1 MRKLLWILGL
11 AIVLAGAAAAI
22 YWQRASAAMEAPGPH
37 LESVPLMV
45 KSGATVRGVLAE
57 LETRGAL
64 ADRRAV
70 EVFLRVR
77 GSPQIKTGHYEIPAQ
92 ASPQEILRQL
102 SEGRVVL
109 EALTVIE
116 GWTFADMRRAVEA
129 HVQISVTLRGKDLAE
144 IMKAIG
150 HAGEHPEGRFYPD
163 TYRFAAGTT
172 DRDLYALAYRKMA
185 ETLETA
191 WNSRAAALPL
201 ASAYE
206 ALTLASIVEKE
217 TGLASERP
225 RIAGVFTTRLRR
237 NMRLQTDPT
246 VIYGL
251 GASYDGNIRERD
263 LRTDTPYNTYTRG
276 GLPPTPIALPSK
288 EAIEAVTRPLETGD
302 IFFVATGIGDGSH
315 VFSATLEAH
324 NAAVARYLERLRG
337 ARLRG
342 DRVPR

>member
-11 AIVLAGAAAAI
+11 AVVLAGAAAAI
-22 YWQRASAAMEAPGPH
+22 YWQRATALMAAPGPH
-37 LESVPLMV
+37 AQPVTLAV
-45 KSGATVRGVLAE
+45 KPGATVRAVLAE
-57 LETRGAL
+57 LDARGAL
-64 ADRRAV
+64 ADRRAI
-70 EVFLRVR
+70 ELFLRVR
-77 GSPQIKTGHYEIPAQ
+77 GWPQIKTGHYEIPAQ

-109 EALTVIE
+109 ETLTVIE

-129 HVQISVTLRGKDLAE
+129 HAQINVTMRGRE
-144 IMKAIG
+144 IADIMSAIG
-150 HAGEHPEGRFYPD
+150 HAGEHPEGRFFPD
-163 TYRFAAGTT
+163 TYRFAGGTT

-185 ETLETA
+185 ETLEAA
-191 WNSRAAALPL
+191 WSARAAALPL
-201 ASAYE
+201 ANAYD

-225 RIAGVFTTRLRR
+225 HIAGVFITRLRR

-251 GASYDGNIRERD
+251 GSAYDGNIRERD

-276 GLPPTPIALPSK
+276 GLPPTPIALPSR

-324 NAAVARYLERLRG
+324 NAAVARYLARLRG
-337 ARLRG
+337 ARL
-342 DRVPR
+342 PR

>member
-1 MRKLLWILGL
+1 MRKVLLILASAL
-11 AIVLAGAAAAI
+11 CLTVVAAAI
-22 YWQRASAAMEAPGPH
+22 YWQRAEAIMRAPGPH
-37 LESVPLMV
+37 QQSIALAV
-45 KSGATVRGVLAE
+45 KPGATVRSVLAD
-57 LETRGAL
+57 LEARGAL
-64 ADRRAV
+64 QERRAV
-70 EVFLRVR
+70 ELQLRVR
-77 GSPQIKTGHYEIPAQ
+77 GWPQVKTGRYEIPAA

-102 SEGRVVL
+102 AEGRVVL
-109 EALTVIE
+109 ETLTVIE

-129 HVQISVTLRGKDLAE
+129 HPQIKVTLRGKEVAE
-144 IMKAIG
+144 FMKAIG
-150 HAGEHPEGRFYPD
+150 HEGEHPEGRFFPD

-172 DRDLYALAYRKMA
+172 DRELFALAYRKMA
-185 ETLETA
+185 ETLERA
-191 WNSRAAALPL
+191 WASRSAALPL

-225 RIAGVFTTRLRR
+225 RIAGVFITRLRR

-246 VIYGL
+246 VIYGI
-251 GASYDGNIRERD
+251 GVTYDGNIRERD
-263 LRTDTPYNTYTRG
+263 LRTDTAYNTYTRA
-276 GLPPTPIALPSK
+276 GLPPTPIALPSR

-324 NAAVARYLERLRG
+324 NAAVARYL

-342 DRVPR
+342 TRITR